1 MEKLMYEDSPE
12 SYAKALDEV
21 EADYVIRNTEA
32 DICIN
37 ADTYHTIR
45 LLRKAF
51 YELSE
56 IQAMEKEFMNSPIS
70 RQESSN
76 QEN

>member
-1 MEKLMYEDSPE
+1 MDEGSPE
-12 SYAKALDEV
+12 IYAKALDEV
-21 EADYVIRNTEA
+21 EADYVIRNVEH

-37 ADTYHTIR
+37 ADTYHNIR

-56 IQAMEKEFMNSPIS
+56 IQAMEKEFLNT
-70 RQESSN
+70 
-76 QEN
+76 